1 MSGSGAGGVALVNP
15 QPYLDRLAASVD
27 LRQIITLADQAPGL
41 TDAQLRARLLTLAG
55 SAR

>member
-15 QPYLDRLAASVD
+15 QLYLDRLAASVD

-41 TDAQLRARLLTLAG
+41 TDEQLRARLVALAG
-55 SAR
+55 CAR